1 MSFSIRSRLTVL
13 SVAPVT
19 ILALILLLIT
29 AWEASSLSERQSS
42 SAETSLLDLKKQ
54 EVKAYV
60 EVTYSAIEALYNS
73 GASLEEALP
82 ILRSIKYGENGY
94 VFGYSGKGDRIFIG
108 KGNKGIGENFWD
120 LTDSNGKKLVQE
132 LIAAGKS
139 GGGYVTYHFP
149 KPGQAEPEPKLS
161 YAIFLDRWDLMV
173 GTGFYL
179 DDVNMIVG
187 DIRQTADDSRTS
199 MITTLALTSVGLL
212 VLTVIIGGL
221 ISRSIMQPLSQ
232 ISSSMADLAKGDAD
246 LTARLDASG
255 KHELGQLAGSFN
267 AFVSSLQDMIGQVRT
282 LSAHVTDRSAAMT
295 SQIEEI
301 DGLLSE
307 QNAQTEQAAAAMS
320 EMSASAQEVASSATE
335 AAGSASEAD
344 HNARSAE
351 QIVTDSR
358 NVVVEL
364 ADDINSSNEAIKQL
378 EGNVHE
384 IVSVVDVIQG
394 IAEQTNLLALNA
406 AIEAARAGEQGR
418 GFAVVADEVRTLAT
432 KTHSSTE
439 EIHVMIE
446 KLKQGSSTS
455 VAAMQQSFERSHEA
469 VEKSEAASAELQK
482 IADNINRMQQVNDVI
497 ATAANEQNQV
507 SDDIAQRIVAISDQ
521 SVRSVDI
528 AQQSRSAGNELARDA
543 DSLSSLVGRFRI
555 D

>member
-42 SAETSLLDLKKQ
+42 SAETSLLELKKQ
-54 EVKAYV
+54 EVKAYI
-60 EVTYSAIEALYNS
+60 EVAYSAIEALYES
-73 GASLEEALP
+73 GATLEEALP
-82 ILRSIKYGENGY
+82 ILRSIKYGKNGY
-94 VFGYSGKGDRIFIG
+94 VFGYSGSGDRIFIG
-108 KGNKGIGENFWD
+108 QGNKGIGDNFWD
-120 LTDSNGKKLVQE
+120 LTDSNGKKLIQE
-132 LIAAGKS
+132 LVAAGKA

-149 KPGQAEPEPKLS
+149 KPGQTEAEPKLS

-179 DDVNMIVG
+179 DDVNEIVG
-187 DIRQTADDSRTS
+187 GIRQTADDSRTG
-199 MITTLALTSVGLL
+199 MVTTLALTSIGLL

-221 ISRSIMQPLSQ
+221 ISRSIMLPLSQ
-232 ISSSMADLAKGDAD
+232 ISDSMADLAKGDAD

-282 LSAHVTDRSAAMT
+282 LAAHVTDRSTVMT
-295 SQIEEI
+295 SQIVEI

-344 HNARSAE
+344 QNARSAE

-439 EIHVMIE
+439 EIHAMIE

-455 VAAMQQSFERSHEA
+455 VAAMQQSFDRSHEA

-528 AQQSRSAGNELARDA
+528 AQQSRSAGDELARDA
-543 DSLSSLVGRFRI
+543 DSLSVLVGRFRI